1 METDSQT
8 ENQKLTTNRKALTVN
23 LDNSLYGTF
32 AEIGAGQEVSR
43 HFFVAGG
50 AAGTIAKSM
59 SAYDMKF
66 SDEIYGKAK
75 RYVSRD
81 RLIQM
86 MDHEYRLLDERLREE
101 RGSET
106 RFFVFANTVSA
117 RNYRGTNECHGWMGL
132 RVQMHPGE
140 APNDIIL
147 HVRMLDDSN
156 ILQQDALGVF
166 GVNMIYGG
174 LFLHN
179 EPDDFIRSLRD
190 NLEGNRIE
198 VDMIE
203 FNGDSFKNSN
213 NRILSLKL
221 VEAGLTN
228 AVMFA
233 AGNAILQPSEILH
246 KKALLVERGSFRPV
260 TKVNIDMLENAGAQ
274 FLQQDKVQNA
284 KVEVAMEITMNS
296 LTQEGH
302 IDYDDFLH
310 RTDIINSLGCSVIV
324 SNYFEFFRLAAYF
337 RRYTP
342 MPIGIVLGI
351 NTLTQILDENY
362 YENLEGGILEAFG
375 RLFKEDV
382 KLYIYPMNA
391 SGYKA
396 YKNQVDS
403 DTFFSQT
410 AASNLGKDV
419 LITAENLRV
428 ADHLKGLYN
437 YLLENGFIEPI
448 RSHSVEN
455 MNILSRFVIE
465 KIEKGDPSWRELVP
479 EPVAQYITE
488 NNLWGVCEAEK
499 KAGRADS

>member
-1 METDSQT
+1 MESKT
-8 ENQKLTTNRKALTVN
+8 LTTNRKALTVN

-66 SDEIYGKAK
+66 SDEIYGKAQ

-86 MDHEYRLLDERLREE
+86 MEHEYRLLDERLHEA

-106 RFFVFANTVSA
+106 SFFVFANTVSA

-132 RVQMHPGE
+132 RFQRNPLE
-140 APNDIIL
+140 EPNDIII
-147 HVRMLDDSN
+147 HVRMLDESN
-156 ILQQDALGVF
+156 VLQQDALGVF
-166 GVNMIYGG
+166 GVNMIHAG
-174 LFLHN
+174 LFLH
-179 EPDDFIRSLRD
+179 EDPDHFIASLKD

-203 FNGDSFKNSN
+203 FNGKSFENYN

-233 AGNAILQPSEILH
+233 AGNAVLQPSEILH

-260 TKVNIDMLENAGAQ
+260 TKVNVDMLESAGAQ
-274 FLQQDKVQNA
+274 FLQLPKVQGQ
-284 KVEVAMEITMNS
+284 KVEVAMEITMGT
-296 LTQEGH
+296 LKQEGH
-302 IDYDDFLH
+302 IDYEDFLN
-310 RTDIINSLGCSVIV
+310 RTDIINSLGYSVII

-337 RRYTP
+337 RRYTS

-351 NTLTQILDENY
+351 NTLTQILDEKY

-391 SGYKA
+391 SGYNAYQNKMDADTLEKA
-396 YKNQVDS
+396 MND
-403 DTFFSQT
+403 
-410 AASNLGKDV
+410 NPLGKDV
-419 LITAENLRV
+419 LITAENIQI
-428 ADHLKGLYN
+428 ADHLTGLYE

-448 RSHSVEN
+448 RSHTEEN

-465 KIEKGDPSWRELVP
+465 KIKRGDESWKDLVP
-479 EPVAQYITE
+479 QEVADYISTHG
-488 NNLWGVCEAEK
+488 LWGVNGSGDK
-499 KAGRADS
+499 KS

>member
-1 METDSQT
+1 MESKT
-8 ENQKLTTNRKALTVN
+8 LTTNRKALTVN
-23 LDNSLYGTF
+23 LDNGLYGTF

-86 MDHEYRLLDERLREE
+86 MEHEYRLLDERLHDP
-101 RGSET
+101 RGAET
-106 RFFVFANTVSA
+106 SFFVFANTVSA

-132 RVQMHPGE
+132 RFQRKPLE
-140 APNDIIL
+140 EPNDIIV
-147 HVRMLDDSN
+147 HVRMLDESN
-156 ILQQDALGVF
+156 MLQQDALGIF
-166 GVNMIYGG
+166 GVNMIHAG
-174 LFLHN
+174 LFLHGD
-179 EPDDFIRSLRD
+179 PDAFIASLND

-203 FNGDSFKNSN
+203 FNGKSFESYN
-213 NRILSLKL
+213 NRVLSLKL

-233 AGNAILQPSEILH
+233 AGNAVLQPSEILH

-260 TKVNIDMLENAGAQ
+260 TKVNVDMLESAGAQ
-274 FLQQDKVQNA
+274 FLQLPKVQGQ
-284 KVEVAMEITMNS
+284 KVEVAMEITMS
-296 LTQEGH
+296 TLKQEGR
-302 IDYDDFLH
+302 IDYEDFLN
-310 RTDIINSLGCSVIV
+310 RTDIINSLGYSVII

-351 NTLTQILDENY
+351 NTLTQILDETY

-375 RLFKEDV
+375 RLFKENV

-391 SGYKA
+391 SGYNA
-396 YKNQVDS
+396 YQNRMDSATLEQVMD
-403 DTFFSQT
+403 D
-410 AASNLGKDV
+410 NPLGKDV
-419 LITAENLRV
+419 LITAENIQI
-428 ADHLKGLYN
+428 ADHLKGLYE

-448 RSHSVEN
+448 RSHTEEN

-465 KIEKGDPSWRELVP
+465 KIQKGDDSWKDLVP
-479 EPVAQYITE
+479 DAVAKHISTHG
-488 NNLWGVCEAEK
+488 LWGVNGSGGKDA
-499 KAGRADS
+499 

>member
-1 METDSQT
+1 MESKT
-8 ENQKLTTNRKALTVN
+8 LTTNRKALTVN

-66 SDEIYGKAK
+66 SDEIYGKTK

-86 MDHEYRLLDERLREE
+86 MGHEYRLLDERLRED

-132 RVQMHPGE
+132 RFQLEPGAE
-140 APNDIIL
+140 PNDIII
-147 HVRMLDDSN
+147 HVRMLDGSN
-156 ILQQDALGVF
+156 ILQQDALGIF
-166 GVNMIYGG
+166 GVNMIHAG
-174 LFLHN
+174 LFLHGDTD
-179 EPDDFIRSLRD
+179 EFINSLKD
-190 NLEGNRIE
+190 NLDGDRIE

-203 FNGDSFKNSN
+203 FNGKSFECYN

-233 AGNAILQPSEILH
+233 AGYAVLHTSELLQ
-246 KKALLVERGSFRPV
+246 KKAVRVVGGSFRPV
-260 TKVNIDMLENAGAQ
+260 TKVNVDMLESAGAQ
-274 FLQQDKVQNA
+274 FLQLPKVRGQ
-284 KVEVAMEITMNS
+284 KVEVAMEITMGT
-296 LTQEGH
+296 LREEGH
-302 IDYDDFLH
+302 IDYEDFLN
-310 RTDIINSLGCSVIV
+310 RTDIINSLGYSVII

-351 NTLTQILDENY
+351 NTLTQILDEKY

-391 SGYKA
+391 SGYSA
-396 YKNQVDS
+396 YQNQMDAEALERAMA
-403 DTFFSQT
+403 D
-410 AASNLGKDV
+410 NPLGKDV
-419 LITAENLRV
+419 LITAENLQI
-428 ADHLKGLYN
+428 ADHLKGLYE
-437 YLLENGFIEPI
+437 YLLENGFLEPV
-448 RSHSVEN
+448 RSHSQEN

-465 KIEKGDPSWRELVP
+465 KIRKGDESWKDLVP
-479 EPVAQYITE
+479 ESVARHISE
-488 NNLWGVCEAEK
+488 KGLWGVGK
-499 KAGRADS
+499 

>member
-1 METDSQT
+1 METT
-8 ENQKLTTNRKALTVN
+8 ENKTLTTNRKALTVN

-66 SDEIYGKAK
+66 SDEIYGKAN

-86 MDHEYRLLDERLREE
+86 MDHEYRLLDERLKET

-106 RFFVFANTVSA
+106 RFFVYANTVSA
-117 RNYRGTNECHGWMGL
+117 RNYKGTNECHGWMGL
-132 RVQMHPGE
+132 RVQMAPGQP
-140 APNDIIL
+140 PNDIIL
-147 HVRMLDDSN
+147 HVRMLDESN
-156 ILQQDALGVF
+156 MLQQDALGVF

-174 LFLHN
+174 FFLHA
-179 EPDDFIRSLRD
+179 DADSYIKSLKD
-190 NLEGNRIE
+190 NLDGSRIE

-203 FNGDSFKNSN
+203 FNGEAFKDSN

-233 AGNAILQPSEILH
+233 SGNAILQPSEILH
-246 KKALLVERGSFRPV
+246 KKSLLVERGSFRPV

-274 FLQQDKVQNA
+274 FLQEAKVQES
-284 KVEVAMEITMNS
+284 KVEVAMEITMKN
-296 LTQEGH
+296 LTEEGH
-302 IDYDDFLH
+302 IDYEDFLH
-310 RTDIINSLGCSVIV
+310 RTDIINALGFSVIV

-337 RRYTP
+337 RRYTA
-342 MPIGIVLGI
+342 MPIGVVLGI
-351 NTLTQILDENY
+351 NTLTQILDEKY
-362 YENLEGGILEAFG
+362 YEQLDGGILEAFG

-396 YKNQVDS
+396 YKNRMDES
-403 DTFFSQT
+403 TFQESTT
-410 AASNLGKDV
+410 ANNPLAKDV
-419 LITAENLRV
+419 MITAENLRV
-428 ADHLKGLYN
+428 EDHLKGLYT

-448 RSHSVEN
+448 RSYSVEN
-455 MNILSRFVIE
+455 MNIFSRFVIE
-465 KIEKGDPSWRELVP
+465 KIEKGDDSWRDLVP
-479 EPVAQYITE
+479 LPVAEYIDRH
-488 NNLWGVCEAEK
+488 NLWSVK
-499 KAGRADS
+499 NSKDS

>member
-1 METDSQT
+1 MENTDRT
-8 ENQKLTTNRKALTVN
+8 ENKKLTTNRKALTVN
-23 LDNSLYGTF
+23 LDNTLYGTF

-66 SDEIYGKAK
+66 SDEIYGKAN

-86 MDHEYRLLDERLREE
+86 LDHEYRLLNERLQDE
-101 RGSET
+101 RGSDT
-106 RFFVFANTVSA
+106 RFFVYANTVSA

-132 RVQMHPGE
+132 RVQMAPGE

-147 HVRMLDDSN
+147 HVRMLDNAN
-156 ILQQDALGVF
+156 ILQQDALGIF

-174 LFLHN
+174 MFLQRD
-179 EPDDFIRSLRD
+179 PDEFIRSLSD

-203 FNGDSFKNSN
+203 FNGESFQTSD

-274 FLQQDKVQNA
+274 FLQQEKVQGA

-296 LTQEGH
+296 LTEEGH
-302 IDYDDFLH
+302 IDYEDFLH
-310 RTDIINSLGCSVIV
+310 RIDIINSLGCSVIV

-337 RRYTP
+337 RRYTA

-351 NTLTQILDENY
+351 NTLTQILDESY

-391 SGYKA
+391 SGYRA
-396 YKNQVDS
+396 YKNQLDS
-403 DTFFSQT
+403 DTFFT
-410 AASNLGKDV
+410 EVAASKLGKDV

-428 ADHLKGLYN
+428 ADNLQGLYN
-437 YLLENGFIEPI
+437 YLLENDFIEPI
-448 RSHSVEN
+448 RSHSAEN

-465 KIEKGDPSWRELVP
+465 KIQKGDSSWRELVP
-479 EPVAQYITE
+479 EPVANYITE
-488 NNLWGVCEAEK
+488 HNLWGANGVKESEK
-499 KAGRADS
+499 

>member
-1 METDSQT
+1 MEAQSHR

-86 MDHEYRLLDERLREE
+86 MDHEYRLLNERLEKA

-117 RNYRGTNECHGWMGL
+117 RNFRGTNECHGWMGL
-132 RVQMHPGE
+132 RMQMAPGE
-140 APNDIIL
+140 EPNDIIL
-147 HVRMLDDSN
+147 HVRMLDESN

-179 EPDDFIRSLRD
+179 DEDAFIESLRD

-203 FNGDSFKNSN
+203 FNGESFKNSN

-233 AGNAILQPSEILH
+233 SGNAILQPSEILH

-274 FLQQDKVQNA
+274 FLQQDKVQDA

-310 RTDIINSLGCSVIV
+310 RTDIINSLGCSVII

-351 NTLTQILDENY
+351 NTLTQILDEDY

-396 YKNQVDS
+396 YKNRVDS

-410 AASNLGKDV
+410 AASSIGKDV
-419 LITAENLRV
+419 MITAENLRV

-479 EPVAQYITE
+479 EPVAKYITE
-488 NNLWGVCEAEK
+488 HNLWGVVDAEK
-499 KAGRADS
+499 KAKS

>member
-1 METDSQT
+1 MEQTPT
-8 ENQKLTTNRKALTVN
+8 ENKTLTTNRKALTVN
-23 LDNSLYGTF
+23 LDNTLYGTF

-66 SDEIYGKAK
+66 SDEIYGKAS

-86 MDHEYRLLDERLREE
+86 MDHEYRLLDERLRDD

-117 RNYRGTNECHGWMGL
+117 RNFRGTNECHGWMGL
-132 RVQMHPGE
+132 RVQMAPE
-140 APNDIIL
+140 EKPNDIIL

-156 ILQQDALGVF
+156 ILQQDALGIF

-174 LFLHN
+174 LFLY
-179 EPDDFIRSLRD
+179 EQPDDFIESLRD

-203 FNGDSFKNSN
+203 FNGDSFTHHD

-274 FLQQDKVQNA
+274 FLQLPKVQDA
-284 KVEVAMEITMNS
+284 KVEVAMEITMKN
-296 LTQEGH
+296 LTEEGK

-351 NTLTQILDENY
+351 NTLTQILDESY
-362 YENLEGGILEAFG
+362 YENLDGGILEAFG

-396 YKNQVDS
+396 YKNRLDS
-403 DTFFSQT
+403 DTFFSQS
-410 AASNLGKDV
+410 ASSDIGKDV

-428 ADHLKGLYN
+428 ADNIKGLYS

-448 RSHSVEN
+448 RSHSVDN
-455 MNILSRFVIE
+455 MNILSRFVLE
-465 KIEKGDPSWRELVP
+465 KIEKGDPTWRELVP
-479 EPVAQYITE
+479 EPVAAYIVDH
-488 NNLWGVCEAEK
+488 NLWGVNDAEK
-499 KAGRADS
+499 KAKS